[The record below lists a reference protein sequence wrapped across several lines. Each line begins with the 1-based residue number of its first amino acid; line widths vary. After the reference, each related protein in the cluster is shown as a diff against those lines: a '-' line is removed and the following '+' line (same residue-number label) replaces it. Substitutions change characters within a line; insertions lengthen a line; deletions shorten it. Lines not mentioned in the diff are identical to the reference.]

1 MVVEMGEKAPHSG
14 GRERVRRTVTGASA
28 LAGDLG
34 GGGGAMVRRRGI
46 ERDGPRARS
55 LAE

>member
-14 GRERVRRTVTGASA
+14 GRKMVKRTVTGASA
-28 LAGDLG
+28 AAGDLG

-46 ERDGPRARS
+46 ERGW
-55 LAE
+55 AES